1 VTTTT
6 RIIAAFVEWQPL
18 IELLGWVVGALVVVF
33 SGALGAVWLVASGAK
48 RCASNA
54 LVGVARADEQSQAAT
69 KAIAELTKEMRAGF
83 KRTHER
89 LDLFIRG
96 DSD

>member
-1 VTTTT
+1 VTE
-6 RIIAAFVEWQPL
+6 IIATIVEWQPL
-18 IELLGWVVGALVVVF
+18 IELLALVVGALVVVF
-33 SGALGAVWLVASGAK
+33 ISALGAVWFVASGAK
-48 RCASNA
+48 RCASDA
-54 LVGVARADEQSQAAT
+54 LIGVARADEQSQAAT